1 MRAGWAGSI
10 PAVDLRQRLNRWF
23 RNGPLHRLAIGGGVP
38 TEALVVEGG
47 EEASM
52 TAAKQ
57 DLIEEGRTEGER
69 LAHSRALEA
78 ADGAVAG

>member
-1 MRAGWAGSI
+1 
-10 PAVDLRQRLNRWF
+10 
-23 RNGPLHRLAIGGGVP
+23 
-38 TEALVVEGG
+38 
-47 EEASM
+47 M

-78 ADGAVAG
+78 LTLGFQTQSSRIARSGAAPRRTRQSP